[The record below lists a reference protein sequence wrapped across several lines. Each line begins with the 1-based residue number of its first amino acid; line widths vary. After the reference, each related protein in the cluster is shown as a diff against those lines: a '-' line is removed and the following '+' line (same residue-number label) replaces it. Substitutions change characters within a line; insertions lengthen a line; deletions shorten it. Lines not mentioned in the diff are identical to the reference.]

1 MQVTTETDIP
11 ATAPVTARNERAQL
25 AFAGVLW
32 ATGAA
37 ILSVR
42 GIGWLL
48 ATDLALVLIAGGVL
62 LGLLKAR
69 FVLDP
74 VARKA
79 AVRIRE
85 RGPSAPVLGFF
96 SVRSW
101 AVVLSMVALGHVLRL
116 TTLPRPMLG
125 VVYVAVATALVVA
138 SRVFWRLH
146 TRGWAP
152 EP

>member
-1 MQVTTETDIP
+1 MTTDTDTP
-11 ATAPVTARNERAQL
+11 AVAPVTARGERAQL
-25 AFAGVLW
+25 AFAGLLW

-37 ILSVR
+37 ILGVR

-48 ATDLALVLIAGGVL
+48 PVDLAIALIAGGVV
-62 LGLLKAR
+62 LGVLKAR

-79 AVRIRE
+79 AARIRE

-101 AVVLSMVALGHVLRL
+101 AVVLSMVALGHLLRL
-116 TTLPRPMLG
+116 TALSRPVLG

-138 SRVFWRLH
+138 SRVFWRFH
-146 TRGWAP
+146 TRGWSS

>member
-25 AFAGVLW
+25 AFAGLLW
-32 ATGAA
+32 AAGAT

-42 GIGWLL
+42 GVGWLL
-48 ATDLALVLIAGGVL
+48 AVDYAVVLIAGGIVL
-62 LGLLKAR
+62 GVLKAR

-79 AVRIRE
+79 AARIRE
-85 RGPSAPVLGFF
+85 RGPRAPVLGFF

-101 AVVLSMVALGHVLRL
+101 ATVLSMVALGHLLRL
-116 TTLPRPMLG
+116 TALPRPVLG

-138 SRVFWRLH
+138 SRVFWRFH